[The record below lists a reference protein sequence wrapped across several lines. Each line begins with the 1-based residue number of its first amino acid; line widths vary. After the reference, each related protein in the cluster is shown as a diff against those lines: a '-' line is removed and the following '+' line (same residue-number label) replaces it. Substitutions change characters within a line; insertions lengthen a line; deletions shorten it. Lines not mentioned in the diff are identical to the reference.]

1 MAEVKTCM
9 TQDVKDL
16 LVNFIDKQPKEFL
29 RAFVDGITI
38 CPAVATAA
46 AASVAKAVSTRQMA
60 QPWNVKAIYFDES
73 GRQTVFDS
81 PSQAVKSLVGKV
93 SGTVCDPTGVSC
105 HVSDLAETL
114 QVKGFIVTDQS
125 GDQARKASQGGTEMR
140 IYNPKS
146 PIRPVLR
153 LT

>member
-16 LVNFIDKQPKEFL
+16 LVNFIEKQPKEFL
-29 RAFVDGITI
+29 HAFVDGIAI

-46 AASVAKAVSTRQMA
+46 AKEASTRHMA

-73 GRQTVFDS
+73 GRQQVFDS
-81 PSQAVKSLVGKV
+81 PSQAVKALVGKV

-114 QVKGFIVTDQS
+114 QVKGYIVTDQG
-125 GDQARKASQGGTEMR
+125 GDVPRKAAQGGTEMR

-146 PIRPVLR
+146 PIKPVLR
-153 LT
+153 LG